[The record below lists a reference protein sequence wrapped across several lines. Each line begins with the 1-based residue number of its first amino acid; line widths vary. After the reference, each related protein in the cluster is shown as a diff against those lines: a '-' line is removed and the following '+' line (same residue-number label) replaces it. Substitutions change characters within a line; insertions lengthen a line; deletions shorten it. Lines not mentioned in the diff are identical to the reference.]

1 MLEHLYAPSWHSGSP
16 LWIFLILGLHF
27 TKLIKITVNKNL
39 AIRGGYVS
47 NDFHTQE
54 LIYHN
59 AGALHAITGSLTCK
73 LNLASDPVTAG
84 PLLDGQGKCF
94 PLV

>member
-1 MLEHLYAPSWHSGSP
+1 MLSPGILGPSP

-39 AIRGGYVS
+39 AIRDGYVS

-84 PLLDGQGKCF
+84 PLLDRQGKCF